1 MKKGV
6 IIGVLVVLFGIGAGA
21 YYYFKGSDKHLQLV
35 PKNAVFVGNIDFKS
49 VLTKADIDKVKEMQ
63 WFKDMQGKMKE
74 EASESPK
81 DKKAM
86 EVFEHPFSSGVNIM
100 SDVYFFGAMYG
111 EAFMGAMVFDIK
123 DEAQFKESILKVEPK
138 AKIVEEKGYKAV
150 YDGHKMALAWNST
163 GAIVATVYDYDYQDS
178 LQGFLKATF
187 DRKKEESVLSNT
199 YFQEYAKSKKDMS
212 VFMNFNEFDK
222 LTSAL
227 TRDNPFGGM
236 MYSSMSG
243 YLKGNYVWSNLEFQ
257 DDKILFTT
265 VRKTDSDDKEAAK
278 AGDWLDPK
286 GFSEDHINSL
296 TQKDIYALFAI
307 AVNSEKVFAYYDKIP
322 MVSMAKAQM
331 AAAMEMD
338 VKDIE
343 KIFGGEFSF
352 ALVGF
357 DKPAID
363 STEVAMLQSLKEE
376 DDSEYY
382 GSDNYEDYPA
392 YHNPMDDYPVP
403 VFTFN
408 FSSKN
413 KDGLKK
419 LLDKYQIAKTADG
432 YYSYPL
438 ERKMNAYLVENKF
451 GFTVTNSA
459 EIAKKM
465 ATDGKL
471 GTPPARVA
479 DLVKGKSSAVFFDMA
494 LDHYP
499 LEIRNSMSKEL
510 GERNYNAFATYM
522 QMFKD
527 VTGSGN
533 ASNSEVSINLNEG
546 KGNSLY
552 RLLAQADVAYKMF
565 K

>member
-63 WFKDMQGKMKE
+63 WFKDLQGKMKE
-74 EASESPK
+74 EASDSPK

-111 EAFMGAMVFDIK
+111 EAFVGAMVFDIK
-123 DEAQFKESILKVEPK
+123 DEEQFKESILKVKPE
-138 AKIVEEKGYKAV
+138 AKIVNEKGYKAV
-150 YDGHKMALAWNST
+150 YDGDEMALAWNGT
-163 GAIVATVYDYDYQDS
+163 GAVVATVYDYELRDS
-178 LQGFLKATF
+178 LKGFLSSTF
-187 DRKKEESVLSNT
+187 ARKKDESVLSNT
-199 YFQEYAKSKKDMS
+199 FFQEYARGKKDMS
-212 VFMNFNEFDK
+212 VFLNFNEFDK

-227 TRDNPFGGM
+227 TRANPFGSM

-243 YLKGNYVWSNLEFQ
+243 YLKGNYVWTNLEFQ

-265 VRKTDSDDKEAAK
+265 VRKTDSEDKEAK
-278 AGDWLDPK
+278 EGDWLNPK

-296 TQKDIYALFAI
+296 TQKDIYALFAV
-307 AVNSEKVFAYYDKIP
+307 AMNSEKVFAYYDKIP
-322 MVSMAKAQM
+322 MVSMAKAQI
-331 AAAMEMD
+331 AAAMQMD
-338 VKDIE
+338 VKEME

-357 DKPAID
+357 DKPVVD

-382 GSDNYEDYPA
+382 GSDDYEDYPA

-408 FSSKN
+408 FSSNN
-413 KDGLKK
+413 KEGVKK
-419 LLDKYQIAKTADG
+419 VLEKYQIQKSVDG
-432 YYSYPL
+432 YFTYPL
-438 ERKMNAYLVENKF
+438 DGKMSAYLVENKF
-451 GFTVTNSA
+451 GFTVTNNVDL
-459 EIAKKM
+459 AKKM

-479 DLVKGKSSAVFFDMA
+479 DLVKGKSSAMFFDMA
-494 LDHYP
+494 LEHYP
-499 LEIRNSMSKEL
+499 LEIRNTMSKEM
-510 GERNYNAFATYM
+510 GDRNYNAFATYM
-522 QMFKD
+522 QLFKD

-533 ASNSEVSINLNEG
+533 ATNSEVAINLSEG

-552 RLLAQADVAYKMF
+552 RLLAQADVAYKMV

>member
-6 IIGVLVVLFGIGAGA
+6 IIGVLVILFGIGAGA

-49 VLTKADIDKVKEMQ
+49 VLTKADMDKVKEMQ
-63 WFKDMQGKMKE
+63 WFKDLQGKMKE
-74 EASESPK
+74 EASDSPK

-111 EAFMGAMVFDIK
+111 EAFVGAMVFDIK
-123 DEAQFKESILKVEPK
+123 DEDQFKESILKVKPE
-138 AKIVEEKGYKAV
+138 AKIVNEKDYKAV
-150 YDGHKMALAWNST
+150 YDGSEMALAWNGT
-163 GAIVATVYDYDYQDS
+163 GAVVATVYDYELRDS
-178 LQGFLKATF
+178 LKGFLSSTF
-187 DRKKEESVLSNT
+187 ARKKEESVLANT
-199 YFQEYAKSKKDMS
+199 FFQEYARSKKDMS

-236 MYSSMSG
+236 MYGSMSG

-257 DDKILFTT
+257 DNKILFTT
-265 VRKTDSDDKEAAK
+265 VRKTDSDDKDAAK
-278 AGDWLDPK
+278 PGDWLDPK
-286 GFSEDHINSL
+286 GLSEEHINSL

-307 AVNSEKVFAYYDKIP
+307 ALNSEKVFAYYDKIP
-322 MVSMAKAQM
+322 MISMGKAQI
-331 AAAMEMD
+331 AAAMDMD
-338 VKDIE
+338 VKSLE

-357 DKPAID
+357 DKPAVD
-363 STEVAMLQSLKEE
+363 SSALAMAEAIKAE

-408 FSSKN
+408 FSSNN
-413 KDGLKK
+413 KEGVQK
-419 LLDKYQIAKTADG
+419 LLAKYGITKTADG
-432 YYSYPL
+432 YYTYPL
-438 ERKMNAYLVENKF
+438 ERNMNTYLIENKF
-451 GFTVTNSA
+451 GYTVTNSV
-459 EIAKKM
+459 EVAKKM

-471 GTPPARVA
+471 GPPPARVA
-479 DLVKGKSSAVFFDMA
+479 DLVKGKSSAVFFDMV

-499 LEIRNSMSKEL
+499 LEIRNSMSKEM

-522 QMFKD
+522 QLFKD

-552 RLLAQADVAYKMF
+552 RLLAQADVAYKMV